1 MDFQRC
7 CDVLDLTPPV
17 VMTDLK
23 EAYKDL
29 VQVWH
34 PDRFAHNPRLRLRAE
49 EKIKII
55 NLAYETLDR
64 LLSQQQARSNSHPTA
79 AKSDRYSTAQT
90 SDQTSAQ
97 PFRTGGLHG
106 WGDRISLKNKAL
118 IYGVLVLPATWIGLL
133 VMFLL
138 ASMLAA
144 YPVMITVLLG
154 AIGFY
159 GLLRKLSDL
168 NTR

>member
-17 VMTDLK
+17 AMADLK

-49 EKIKII
+49 EKIKAI
-55 NLAYETLDR
+55 NLAYETLSR
-64 LLSQQQARSNSHPTA
+64 FLSQQQARQQA
-79 AKSDRYSTAQT
+79 RSTAQT
-90 SDQTSAQ
+90 PAQRTSSPPTVNSIYRRGVQ
-97 PFRTGGLHG
+97 E
-106 WGDRISLKNKAL
+106 WGDRMSLKNKAL

-144 YPVMITVLLG
+144 YPVMMMVLLG

-168 NTR
+168 NVR

>member
-17 VMTDLK
+17 AMTDLK

-64 LLSQQQARSNSHPTA
+64 FLSQQQARQQTQQQTRSTSPTTSS
-79 AKSDRYSTAQT
+79 KTTANPIRT
-90 SDQTSAQ
+90 S
-97 PFRTGGLHG
+97 GVHG

-118 IYGVLVLPATWIGLL
+118 IYGLLVLPATWIGLL

-144 YPVMITVLLG
+144 YPVMIGVLLG

-168 NTR
+168 NVR

>member
-1 MDFQRC
+1 MNFQRC

-17 VMTDLK
+17 AMADLK

-49 EKIKII
+49 EKIKSI
-55 NLAYETLDR
+55 NLAYETLDC
-64 LLSQQQARSNSHPTA
+64 LLLTQQARSASHTTT
-79 AKSDRYSTAQT
+79 AKSDQGSTAQT
-90 SDQTSAQ
+90 VAQ
-97 PFRTGGLHG
+97 PLRTSGLQG

-144 YPVMITVLLG
+144 YPMMIGVLLG

-168 NTR
+168 NVR

>member
-1 MDFQRC
+1 MDFQQC

-17 VMTDLK
+17 AMADLK

-49 EKIKII
+49 EKIKVI
-55 NLAYETLDR
+55 NIAYETLAR
-64 LLSQQQARSNSHPTA
+64 FLSQQQARPTDRSTSPPPTA
-79 AKSDRYSTAQT
+79 AHPIYRRGVQE
-90 SDQTSAQ
+90 
-97 PFRTGGLHG
+97 
-106 WGDRISLKNKAL
+106 WGDRMSLKNKAL

-144 YPVMITVLLG
+144 YPVMMMVLLG
-154 AIGFY
+154 SIGFY

-168 NTR
+168 NVR

>member
-17 VMTDLK
+17 AVADLK

-49 EKIKII
+49 EKIKMI

-64 LLSQQQARSNSHPTA
+64 FLSQQQACQQARSTSPTTSSQATANPVHP
-79 AKSDRYSTAQT
+79 ST
-90 SDQTSAQ
+90 S
-97 PFRTGGLHG
+97 GVHG

-118 IYGVLVLPATWIGLL
+118 IYGVLVLPATWMGLL

-144 YPVMITVLLG
+144 YPVMIGVLLG

-159 GLLRKLSDL
+159 GVLRKLSDL
-168 NTR
+168 NMR

>member
-17 VMTDLK
+17 AMADLK

-49 EKIKII
+49 EKIKVI
-55 NLAYETLDR
+55 NLAYETLDHF
-64 LLSQQQARSNSHPTA
+64 LSQQQARQQAQQKPPSPTT
-79 AKSDRYSTAQT
+79 SRTTANPIHT
-90 SDQTSAQ
+90 S
-97 PFRTGGLHG
+97 GVHG
-106 WGDRISLKNKAL
+106 WGDRMSLKNKAL

-144 YPVMITVLLG
+144 YPVMIMVLW
-154 AIGFY
+154 AVAKAVGFK
-159 GLLRKLSDL
+159 RAMI
-168 NTR
+168 

>member
-17 VMTDLK
+17 AMTDLK
-23 EAYKDL
+23 ESYKDL

-49 EKIKII
+49 EKIKMI

-64 LLSQQQARSNSHPTA
+64 FLSQQQSRQQAGSTSPTTSSKTTANPIHPN
-79 AKSDRYSTAQT
+79 
-90 SDQTSAQ
+90 
-97 PFRTGGLHG
+97 TGGFYG

-144 YPVMITVLLG
+144 YPVMIMVLLG
-154 AIGFY
+154 SIGFY

-168 NTR
+168 NMR

>member
-17 VMTDLK
+17 AMADLK

-34 PDRFAHNPRLRLRAE
+34 PDRFTHNPRLRLRAE
-49 EKIKII
+49 EKTKAI
-55 NLAYETLDR
+55 NLAYETLVR
-64 LLSQQQARSNSHPTA
+64 FLSQQQARQQA
-79 AKSDRYSTAQT
+79 RSTAQT
-90 SDQTSAQ
+90 TTPSSTAANPIYRRGVQE
-97 PFRTGGLHG
+97 
-106 WGDRISLKNKAL
+106 WGDRMSLKNKAL

-144 YPVMITVLLG
+144 YPVIIMVLLG

-168 NTR
+168 NVR

>member
-1 MDFQRC
+1 MNFQRC

-17 VMTDLK
+17 AMADLK

-49 EKIKII
+49 EKIKSI
-55 NLAYETLDR
+55 NLAYETLDC
-64 LLSQQQARSNSHPTA
+64 LLLTQQARSASHTTT
-79 AKSDRYSTAQT
+79 AKSDQGSTAQPLRT
-90 SDQTSAQ
+90 S
-97 PFRTGGLHG
+97 GLQG

-118 IYGVLVLPATWIGLL
+118 VYGVLVLPATWIGLL

-144 YPVMITVLLG
+144 YPMMINVLLG

-168 NTR
+168 NVR

>member
-1 MDFQRC
+1 MNFQRC

-17 VMTDLK
+17 AMADLK

-49 EKIKII
+49 EKIKAI
-55 NLAYETLDR
+55 NLAYETLAR
-64 LLSQQQARSNSHPTA
+64 FLSQQQARST
-79 AKSDRYSTAQT
+79 DRSTAQT
-90 SDQTSAQ
+90 TASSPTASHPLYQRGVQ
-97 PFRTGGLHG
+97 E
-106 WGDRISLKNKAL
+106 WGDRMSLKNKAL

-144 YPVMITVLLG
+144 YPVMIMVLLG

-168 NTR
+168 NVR

>member
-17 VMTDLK
+17 AMADLK

-34 PDRFAHNPRLRLRAE
+34 PDRFAHNPRLRSRAE
-49 EKIKII
+49 EKIKVI

-64 LLSQQQARSNSHPTA
+64 FLSQQQARQQSQQKAPTP
-79 AKSDRYSTAQT
+79 SRTTANPIHT
-90 SDQTSAQ
+90 
-97 PFRTGGLHG
+97 RGVHG
-106 WGDRISLKNKAL
+106 WGDRMSLKNKAL

-144 YPVMITVLLG
+144 YPVMIMVLFG
-154 AIGFY
+154 SIGFY

-168 NTR
+168 NVR

>member
-17 VMTDLK
+17 AMTDLK

-49 EKIKII
+49 EKIKMI
-55 NLAYETLDR
+55 NLAYETLDHF
-64 LLSQQQARSNSHPTA
+64 LSRQQSRQQSPTTSSKTTANPIHP
-79 AKSDRYSTAQT
+79 SPSGVY
-90 SDQTSAQ
+90 
-97 PFRTGGLHG
+97 G

-118 IYGVLVLPATWIGLL
+118 IYGVLVLPATWMGLL

-144 YPVMITVLLG
+144 YPVMIGVLLG

-159 GLLRKLSDL
+159 GVLRKLSDL
-168 NTR
+168 NVR

>member
-17 VMTDLK
+17 AMADLK

-34 PDRFAHNPRLRLRAE
+34 PDRFTHNPRLRLRAE
-49 EKIKII
+49 EKIKVI
-55 NLAYETLDR
+55 NLAYETLAHF
-64 LLSQQQARSNSHPTA
+64 LSQQQARQQARSTSQKTSHTTSPSPTA
-79 AKSDRYSTAQT
+79 ANPTYRRGVQE
-90 SDQTSAQ
+90 
-97 PFRTGGLHG
+97 
-106 WGDRISLKNKAL
+106 WGDRMSLKNKAL

-144 YPVMITVLLG
+144 YPVMIMVLLG

-168 NTR
+168 NVR

>member
-17 VMTDLK
+17 AMTDLK

-55 NLAYETLDR
+55 NLAYETLDHF
-64 LLSQQQARSNSHPTA
+64 LSQQQARQQTQQQARSTTSPPQTTA
-79 AKSDRYSTAQT
+79 NPIHTR
-90 SDQTSAQ
+90 
-97 PFRTGGLHG
+97 GVHG

-144 YPVMITVLLG
+144 YPVMISVLLG
-154 AIGFY
+154 AIGVY

-168 NTR
+168 NVR

>member
-17 VMTDLK
+17 AMADLK

-49 EKIKII
+49 EKIKAI
-55 NLAYETLDR
+55 NLAYETLAR
-64 LLSQQQARSNSHPTA
+64 FLSQQQARQQA
-79 AKSDRYSTAQT
+79 RSTAQT
-90 SDQTSAQ
+90 TTSSPTASHPLYQ
-97 PFRTGGLHG
+97 RGVQE
-106 WGDRISLKNKAL
+106 WGDRMSLKNKAL

-144 YPVMITVLLG
+144 YPVLLLLLLG

-168 NTR
+168 NVR

>member
-1 MDFQRC
+1 MDFQQC

-17 VMTDLK
+17 AMADLK

-49 EKIKII
+49 EKIKVI
-55 NLAYETLDR
+55 NIAYETLAR
-64 LLSQQQARSNSHPTA
+64 FLSQQQARPTDRSTSPPPTA
-79 AKSDRYSTAQT
+79 AHPIYRRGVQ
-90 SDQTSAQ
+90 
-97 PFRTGGLHG
+97 G
-106 WGDRISLKNKAL
+106 WGDRMSLKNKAL

-144 YPVMITVLLG
+144 YPVMMMVLLG
-154 AIGFY
+154 SIGFY

-168 NTR
+168 NVR